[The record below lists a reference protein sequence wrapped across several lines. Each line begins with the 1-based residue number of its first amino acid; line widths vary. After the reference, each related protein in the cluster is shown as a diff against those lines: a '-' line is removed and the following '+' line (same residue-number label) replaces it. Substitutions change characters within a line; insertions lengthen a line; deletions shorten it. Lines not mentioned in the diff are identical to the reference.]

1 MPHRILLAMD
11 GSETSWHALS
21 EAVRFAMPDDVVRA
35 ISVVDDPFAH
45 YQSAFASHI
54 DLDAVREGLIAE
66 TQLTLADAYKKLHEE
81 GLQADTRSI
90 DLRSW
95 GGTIADAIVRE
106 AERWQADLVILG
118 THGRRGV
125 RRLMIGSVAEQVLR
139 QAHRPVMLVTC
150 PSSATKIDSAMDV
163 ANTKG
168 GNHA

>member
-11 GSETSWHALS
+11 GSETSWQALR
-21 EAVRFAMPDDVVRA
+21 EAIRFAMPDDVVRA
-35 ISVVDDPFAH
+35 ISVIDDPFAH

-54 DLDAVREGLIAE
+54 DLEAVREGLIAE

-90 DLRSW
+90 DLRAW

-106 AERWQADLVILG
+106 AERWHADLLILG
-118 THGRRGV
+118 THGRRGI

-150 PSSATKIDSAMDV
+150 SSAASSQSASAMS
-163 ANTKG
+163 AESTKG
-168 GNHA
+168 